1 MSEFIQKIRWRP
13 EIGDPSMM
21 GWVTV
26 CAYAIAAIMCWLAA
40 RRCRRV
46 SGTERG
52 SGAMWLLIAASM
64 ALLCVNK
71 QLDLQSLL
79 TDIGRVISWRQGW
92 YEDRREVQKLFIFGL
107 LGGFAVMGGV
117 VMVVCRGFWRRHVL
131 LAIGLCFLGSFV
143 AVRAVSFHHFDVFL
157 KWSPGGV
164 RMNWLLELSGIA
176 LVWLAAVFD
185 YKTPLGI
192 YQKQDLANLTIRR

>member
-40 RRCRRV
+40 RRCGRV
-46 SGTERG
+46 NGTAKG
-52 SGAMWLLIAASM
+52 SQELWLMVAAFM
-64 ALLCVNK
+64 AVLCVNK

-92 YEDRREVQKLFIFGL
+92 YEDRREFQKLFIFAL
-107 LGGFAVMGGV
+107 LGGFALGAGALLLIY
-117 VMVVCRGFWRRHVL
+117 RAFWKRHVL
-131 LAIGLCFLGSFV
+131 LAIGLVFLGTFI

-176 LVWLAAVFD
+176 LIWLAALFD
-185 YKTPLGI
+185 YRVPLGL
-192 YQKQDLANLTIRR
+192 YRKRLVRS